1 MKVYN
6 HPNFMK
12 ILKTII
18 VLLLFLSFQAA
29 FVHAA
34 GEERQR
40 AVKRT
45 PVKLEKGRWAFSF
58 QGLGDIP
65 TNQRARKH
73 FRSGLGAGLRT
84 GYGFWE
90 GLSVELEF
98 QYDLLLKEK
107 GTNKIEENKNLY
119 TLAPG
124 LRYTDYF
131 IKDAMSWYLFVLPG
145 VTFDYTKSINST
157 FNFSYA
163 GGMGFDFDLTEN
175 LYVGPVFKYR
185 HVVEDVVNDFDMD
198 VHLISIGASV
208 TYLFDK

>member
-1 MKVYN
+1 
-6 HPNFMK
+6 MK
-12 ILKTII
+12 IFQVVI
-18 VLLLFLSFQAA
+18 VGLILVFATHEVISATYGRGQK
-29 FVHAA
+29 V
-34 GEERQR
+34 R
-40 AVKRT
+40 
-45 PVKLEKGRWAFSF
+45 LEKGRWAFSF

-65 TNQRARKH
+65 TNQRAREH

-107 GTNKIEENKNLY
+107 GTNSVKENKNLF

-124 LRYTDYF
+124 LRYTGYF
-131 IKDAMSWYLFVLPG
+131 IQDEMSWYLFFLPG
-145 VTFDYTKSINST
+145 VTFDYTKSVESS

-163 GGMGFDFDLTEN
+163 GGIGLDFDLTEN

-185 HVVEDVVNDFDMD
+185 HVVEDIVYDHDMD
-198 VHLISIGASV
+198 IHLISIGASF

>member
-1 MKVYN
+1 
-6 HPNFMK
+6 MK
-12 ILKTII
+12 ILQIII
-18 VLLLFLSFQAA
+18 VMLLFFFASQTA

-40 AVKRT
+40 AVKRK

-58 QGLGDIP
+58 QGLGDIT

-73 FRSGLGAGLRT
+73 FRSGLGVGLRT

-90 GLSVELEF
+90 GLSGELEF

-124 LRYTDYF
+124 LRYTGYF
-131 IKDAMSWYLFVLPG
+131 IKDEMSWYLFVLPG

-185 HVVEDVVNDFDMD
+185 HVVEDVVDDHDMD
-198 VHLISIGASV
+198 VHLISIGAAV